1 MANKNFK
8 ARVGIEAPLIAADDG
23 TTAITLSGANVTVV
37 GDLTVSGTTTTIDT
51 QNLLVEDKNIIIGN
65 VTSPTDTTADGG
77 GITLKGSTDK
87 TITWVDSTDNWTFNQ
102 SITTSGNLDVQGGT
116 ITDSTGALTISTG
129 AGNGNITLTPNGTG
143 DVILSADTVQVGD
156 NASPATITTQ
166 GQATLTINA
175 GDASGSNVAG
185 SNTTIRAGNG
195 TGTGGSGSV
204 IFQTAPTGSSGST
217 ANTMANVLTLASGAN
232 GAITLDP
239 NGTGNVVVTLVDGGN
254 LTNSRNYVFGTL
266 RNSTLTSQ
274 GDIWA
279 INPSSSS
286 TFTATGSSISGTTL
300 TIGTLTS
307 GTIAVGQSLSGGTTT
322 SGTVITAN
330 ISGSGSGSTWTVS
343 PSQTVSS
350 TTITGTASLFRGINL
365 DNSADTTRG
374 PGTVIRSFTGALA
387 ANNGSR
393 GRVVFERARN
403 TSASP
408 ASVQSG
414 DAIGSIDATGYT
426 STGWIN
432 DNIVP
437 AVTATMQYTAS
448 ENWVSNTN
456 LGTTWGLIQAPTSTT
471 IVGPANLIQTLTIN
485 PQTFAS
491 RSDAFTWANGKTGT
505 TQTMALDVSGNLT
518 VTSNV
523 RVNGNNIQ
531 NSGGTSAITLTS
543 ANATTT
549 VRGDTFKVNKADD
562 TNLLQ
567 LSTISGRVTL
577 TLAQSRATAASTF
590 ATMQFNTYRS
600 ADGTNYTPS
609 QSGDDIGQ
617 FKFNGNAFT
626 GTNPGPALGPGAA
639 LTCYATENWSGF
651 TSTGSSISGTTLTIG
666 TLTNG
671 AVAVGQE
678 IFGTGVTTGT
688 RITANI
694 SGSGSGSTWTIT
706 PSQTVASTTISGGV
720 NGTKFTMNTIKTG
733 TLTDFALFDGSS
745 DLIELKSTQTRILDV
760 NGNIVVSVNATNT
773 AFSQPVKFPAYT
785 RTAAAAITGA
795 VGWQIAISDSSGS
808 GGGRPNGLMA
818 YWDTTNSRW
827 SYIHDNSA
835 V

>member
-129 AGNGNITLTPNGTG
+129 A
-143 DVILSADTVQVGD
+143 S
-156 NASPATITTQ
+156 
-166 GQATLTINA
+166 
-175 GDASGSNVAG
+175 
-185 SNTTIRAGNG
+185 
-195 TGTGGSGSV
+195 
-204 IFQTAPTGSSGST
+204 
-217 ANTMANVLTLASGAN
+217 N

-239 NGTGNVVVTLVDGGN
+239 NGTGNVVVTLVNGAN

-456 LGTTWGLIQAPTSTT
+456 LGTTWGLIQAPTATT

-549 VRGDTFKVNKADD
+549 VRGDTFKVNNAAD

-567 LSTISGRVTL
+567 LSTIGGKVTL
-577 TLAQSRATAASTF
+577 SLAQSRATSASTF

-600 ADGTNYTPS
+600 ADGTNYTPT

-617 FKFNGNAFT
+617 FKFNGNAYT
-626 GTNPGPALGPGAA
+626 STTPGPAAGPGAA
-639 LTCYATENWSGF
+639 LTCYATENW
-651 TSTGSSISGTTLTIG
+651 TST
-666 TLTNG
+666 
-671 AVAVGQE
+671 A
-678 IFGTGVTTGT
+678 
-688 RITANI
+688 
-694 SGSGSGSTWTIT
+694 
-706 PSQTVASTTISGGV
+706 

-745 DLIELKSTQTRILDV
+745 DLLELRSTLTRILDV
-760 NGNIVVSVNATNT
+760 NGNTVVTVNATNT

-785 RTAAAAITGA
+785 RTAAASITGA

-835 V
+835 L